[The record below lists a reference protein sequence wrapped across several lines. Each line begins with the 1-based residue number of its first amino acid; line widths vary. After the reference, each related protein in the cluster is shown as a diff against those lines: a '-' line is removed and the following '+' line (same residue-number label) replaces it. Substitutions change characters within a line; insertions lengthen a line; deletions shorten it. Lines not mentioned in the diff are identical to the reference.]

1 MKGKNTPAG
10 FAIPFP
16 PGIRLCKKNVSGL
29 SHPG

>member
-10 FAIPFP
+10 FAITFP
-16 PGIRLCKKNVSGL
+16 PGIRLCKKTYPA